1 MRKPNAAPAL
11 IKKLKLRIAPAKSK
25 KRPIITPAIPDETK
39 SGEEISLVNKSE
51 NE

>member
-1 MRKPNAAPAL
+1 MKKPNVAPAL

-25 KRPIITPAIPDETK
+25 KQPIITPAILDETE
-39 SGEEISLVNKSE
+39 SGKETSLVDESE